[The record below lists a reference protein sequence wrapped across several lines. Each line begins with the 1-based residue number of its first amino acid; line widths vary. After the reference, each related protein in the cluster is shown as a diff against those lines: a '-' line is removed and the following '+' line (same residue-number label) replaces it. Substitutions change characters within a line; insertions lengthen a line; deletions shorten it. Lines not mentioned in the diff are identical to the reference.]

1 MFFEHVWT
9 RSSRNDIIPLT
20 SKACLRPQS
29 PALCFRRLIWEV
41 NNVDY
46 RTDSP
51 EIIREFLFYHET
63 IKGHSKK
70 TIDEYFL
77 DLRTFFRFLKI
88 HKKLT
93 PRETSF
99 EEISIMDV
107 DLEFVKSV
115 SISDVYEY
123 LAFLSRDRLKHT
135 NSRSAEYGLNA
146 NSRARK
152 IAVIRSYYKYL
163 TLKANKLSENPVA
176 DLDSPK
182 LRKSLP
188 RYLSLDESVA
198 LLDGVGGTNRERDFC
213 ILTIFLN
220 CGLRISELAGLDLT
234 DLRSDSL
241 RVLGKGNKE
250 RVVYLNDACA
260 DAINEYLSV
269 RKIIAALDRK
279 ALFLS
284 SRHTRISTSTIHSLV
299 KKHLL
304 AAGLDS
310 SKYSSHKLRH
320 TAATLM
326 LKNGVDVRT
335 LQELLGH
342 EHLNTTQIYT
352 HVENSSLRD
361 AAKRSPLSGYKKND
375 P

>member
-1 MFFEHVWT
+1 M
-9 RSSRNDIIPLT
+9 
-20 SKACLRPQS
+20 
-29 PALCFRRLIWEV
+29 
-41 NNVDY
+41 DY

-88 HKKLT
+88 HKKLV
-93 PRETSF
+93 PKDAQF
-99 EEISIMDV
+99 DEISIMDV
-107 DLEFVKSV
+107 DFGFVKSV
-115 SISDVYEY
+115 SVTDVYEY
-123 LAFLSRDRLKHT
+123 LAFLSRDRPKRG
-135 NSRSAEYGLNA
+135 NSRYTDYGLNA

-152 IAVIRSYYKYL
+152 TAVIRSFYKYL
-163 TLKANKLSENPVA
+163 TLKSNNNRLSENPVA

-188 RYLSLDESVA
+188 RYLSLDESIK
-198 LLDGVGGTNRERDFC
+198 LLDGVDGVYRERDFC
-213 ILTIFLN
+213 ILTLFLN

-234 DLRSDSL
+234 DLREDSI

-250 RVVYLNDACA
+250 RVVFINDACA
-260 DAINEYLSV
+260 AAINEYLAA
-269 RKIIAALDRK
+269 RKLIAATDRR

-284 SRHTRISTSTIHSLV
+284 SRRARISTSTIHSLV

-310 SKYSSHKLRH
+310 TKYSSHKLRH

-352 HVENSSLRD
+352 HIDNSSLRD
-361 AAKRSPLSGYKKND
+361 AASRSPLSKYKKGD
-375 P
+375 S

>member
-1 MFFEHVWT
+1 M
-9 RSSRNDIIPLT
+9 
-20 SKACLRPQS
+20 
-29 PALCFRRLIWEV
+29 
-41 NNVDY
+41 DY
-46 RTDSP
+46 RSNSP
-51 EIIREFLFYHET
+51 EILREFLFYHET

-77 DLRTFFRFLKI
+77 DLRTFFRYLKI
-88 HKKLT
+88 HKGLIPRDT
-93 PRETSF
+93 PF

-107 DLEFVKSV
+107 NLEFVKSV
-115 SISDVYEY
+115 SVSDVYEY
-123 LAFLSRDRLKHT
+123 LAFLSRDRPKFR
-135 NSRSAEYGLNA
+135 NSKETEYGLSA

-188 RYLSLDESVA
+188 RYLSLDESMK
-198 LLDGVGGTNRERDFC
+198 LLDGVDGINRERDFC

-220 CGLRISELAGLDLT
+220 CGLRISELAGLDIS
-234 DLRSDSL
+234 DLRADSI

-250 RVVYLNDACA
+250 RVVFINDACA
-260 DAINEYLSV
+260 DAINDYLLI
-269 RKIIAALDRK
+269 RKNIAAIEKR

-284 SRHTRISTSTIHSLV
+284 SRRTRISTSTIHSLV

-326 LKNGVDVRT
+326 LKSGVDVRT

-352 HVENSSLRD
+352 HVESSSLRD
-361 AAKRSPLSGYKKND
+361 AAMRSPLSGYKKS
-375 P
+375 

>member
-1 MFFEHVWT
+1 MA
-9 RSSRNDIIPLT
+9 LT
-20 SKACLRPQS
+20 M
-29 PALCFRRLIWEV
+29 
-41 NNVDY
+41 DY
-46 RTDSP
+46 RTETP
-51 EIIREFLFYHET
+51 EILREFLFYHET
-63 IKGHSKK
+63 IKGHSRK

-77 DLRTFFRFLKI
+77 DLRTFFRFMKI
-88 HKKLT
+88 HKNLLPRDT
-93 PRETSF
+93 PF
-99 EEISIMDV
+99 EEIPINDI
-107 DLEFVKSV
+107 DLDFVKSV
-115 SISDVYEY
+115 SVTDVYEY
-123 LAFLSRDRLKHT
+123 LAFLSRDRPKQG
-135 NSRSAEYGLNA
+135 NSRNTEYGLSA

-163 TLKANKLSENPVA
+163 TLKAHKLTDNPVA

-188 RYLSLDESVA
+188 RFLSLDESIT
-198 LLDGVGGTNRERDFC
+198 LLDGVDGMYRERDFC

-220 CGLRISELAGLDLT
+220 CGLRISELAGLNLT
-234 DLRSDSL
+234 DLRADSI

-250 RVVYLNDACA
+250 RIVYINDACA
-260 DAINEYLSV
+260 DAINDYLIV
-269 RKIIAALDRK
+269 RKGIAASDKR

-284 SRHTRISTSTIHSLV
+284 SRRTRISTSTVHSLV

-326 LKNGVDVRT
+326 LKSGVDIRT

-352 HVENSSLRD
+352 HIENSDLRD
-361 AAKRSPLSGYKKND
+361 AANRSPLSGFKKNRNGND
-375 P
+375 E

>member
-1 MFFEHVWT
+1 M
-9 RSSRNDIIPLT
+9 
-20 SKACLRPQS
+20 
-29 PALCFRRLIWEV
+29 
-41 NNVDY
+41 DY
-46 RTDSP
+46 RDGSP
-51 EIIREFLFYHET
+51 EILREFLFYHET
-63 IKGHSKK
+63 IKGHSRK
-70 TIDEYFL
+70 TIDEYFY

-88 HKKLT
+88 HRKLV
-93 PRETSF
+93 PRDTDF
-99 EEISIMDV
+99 EEITIMDV
-107 DLEFVKSV
+107 DLELVKSV
-115 SISDVYEY
+115 SVTDVYEY
-123 LAFLSRDRLKHT
+123 IAFLSRDRPKRA
-135 NSRSAEYGLNA
+135 NSRHTEYGLSA
-146 NSRARK
+146 NTRARK

-163 TLKANKLSENPVA
+163 TLKAKKLTVNPVA

-188 RYLSLDESVA
+188 RYLSLDESIK
-198 LLDGVGGTNRERDFC
+198 LLDGVDGMFRERDFC

-234 DLRSDSL
+234 DLRADSI

-250 RVVYLNDACA
+250 RVVYINDACA
-260 DAINEYLSV
+260 DAINDYLLI
-269 RKIIAALDRK
+269 RKNIAAQGEK

-284 SRHTRISTSTIHSLV
+284 SRHNRISTSTIHNLV
-299 KKHLL
+299 KKHLK

-310 SKYSSHKLRH
+310 TKYSAHKLRH

-326 LKNGVDVRT
+326 LKSGVDVRT

-361 AAKRSPLSGYKKND
+361 AAMRSPLSGYKR
-375 P
+375 

>member
-1 MFFEHVWT
+1 M
-9 RSSRNDIIPLT
+9 
-20 SKACLRPQS
+20 
-29 PALCFRRLIWEV
+29 
-41 NNVDY
+41 DY
-46 RTDSP
+46 RTESP
-51 EIIREFLFYHET
+51 DILREFLFYHET

-88 HKKLT
+88 HKNLLPRDT
-93 PRETSF
+93 PF
-99 EEISIMDV
+99 EEIPIMDV
-107 DLEFVKSV
+107 DVEFVKSV
-115 SISDVYEY
+115 SVTDVYEY
-123 LAFLSRDRLKHT
+123 LAFLSRDRPRHG
-135 NSRSAEYGLNA
+135 NSRNTDFGLNA

-163 TLKANKLSENPVA
+163 TLKANKLDENPVA

-182 LRKSLP
+182 QRKSLP
-188 RYLSLDESVA
+188 RFLSLDESIT
-198 LLDGVGGTNRERDFC
+198 LLDGVGGIFRERDFC

-234 DLRSDSL
+234 DLRADSI

-250 RVVYLNDACA
+250 RVVYINDACA
-260 DAINEYLSV
+260 DAINDYLAI
-269 RKIIAALDRK
+269 RKVIAAVDKK

-284 SRHTRISTSTIHSLV
+284 SRRTRISTSTIHSLV

-320 TAATLM
+320 TAAT
-326 LKNGVDVRT
+326 
-335 LQELLGH
+335 
-342 EHLNTTQIYT
+342 
-352 HVENSSLRD
+352 
-361 AAKRSPLSGYKKND
+361 
-375 P
+375 

>member
-1 MFFEHVWT
+1 M
-9 RSSRNDIIPLT
+9 
-20 SKACLRPQS
+20 
-29 PALCFRRLIWEV
+29 
-41 NNVDY
+41 DY
-46 RTDSP
+46 RSASP
-51 EIIREFLFYHET
+51 EILREFLFYHET

-77 DLRTFFRFLKI
+77 DLRTFFRFLKF
-88 HKKLT
+88 HRNLV
-93 PRETSF
+93 PRDTLF
-99 EEISIMDV
+99 ENISIMDV
-107 DLEFVKSV
+107 DVETIKTVTV
-115 SISDVYEY
+115 SEVYEY
-123 LAFLSRDRLKHT
+123 LAFLSRDRPKHA
-135 NSRSAEYGLNA
+135 NSKNTDYGLNPK
-146 NSRARK
+146 SRARK

-163 TLKANKLSENPVA
+163 TLKANKLSENPVV

-188 RYLSLDESVA
+188 RFLSLDESVM
-198 LLDGVGGTNRERDFC
+198 LLKGVDGVNRERDFC

-234 DLRSDSL
+234 DLRPDSI

-260 DAINEYLSV
+260 EAINDYLAV
-269 RKIIAALDRK
+269 RKQIASAEKR

-284 SRHTRISTSTIHSLV
+284 SRRTRISTSTIHSLV
-299 KKHLL
+299 KKHLT

-310 SKYSSHKLRH
+310 TKYSSHKLRH

-326 LKNGVDVRT
+326 LKSGVDIRT

-352 HVENSSLRD
+352 HIESSSLRD
-361 AAKRSPLSGYKKND
+361 AANRSPLSGFRKEKE
-375 P
+375 

>member
-1 MFFEHVWT
+1 M
-9 RSSRNDIIPLT
+9 
-20 SKACLRPQS
+20 
-29 PALCFRRLIWEV
+29 
-41 NNVDY
+41 DY
-46 RTDSP
+46 RNESP
-51 EIIREFLFYHET
+51 EILREFLFYHET

-70 TIDEYFL
+70 TIDEYYL

-88 HKKLT
+88 HKNIA
-93 PRETSF
+93 PRDAVF
-99 EEISIMDV
+99 EEITIMDV

-115 SISDVYEY
+115 SVTDVYEY
-123 LAFLSRDRLKHT
+123 LAFLSRDRPRHA
-135 NSRSAEYGLNA
+135 NSRSTDYGLSA

-188 RYLSLDESVA
+188 RFLSLDESVR
-198 LLDGVGGTNRERDFC
+198 LLDGVDGIFRERDFC

-220 CGLRISELAGLDLT
+220 CGLRVSELAGLDLT
-234 DLRSDSL
+234 DVREDSI

-250 RVVYLNDACA
+250 RVVFINDACA
-260 DAINEYLSV
+260 EAINGYLTV
-269 RKIIAALDRK
+269 RKQIAAIDKR

-284 SRHTRISTSTIHSLV
+284 SRRTRISTSTIHSLV

-352 HVENSSLRD
+352 HVENSSLRE
-361 AAKRSPLSGYKKND
+361 AAMRSPLSGYKKGD
-375 P
+375 

>member
-1 MFFEHVWT
+1 MCRIYDVESV
-9 RSSRNDIIPLT
+9 SIM
-20 SKACLRPQS
+20 
-29 PALCFRRLIWEV
+29 
-41 NNVDY
+41 DY
-46 RTDSP
+46 RANSP
-51 EIIREFLFYHET
+51 EILREFLFYHET
-63 IKGHSKK
+63 IKGHSKR
-70 TIDEYFL
+70 TIDEYYL
-77 DLRTFFRFLKI
+77 DLRTFFRFMKL
-88 HKKLT
+88 HKNYA
-93 PRETSF
+93 PQNAVF
-99 EEISIMDV
+99 DEISIMDV
-107 DLEFVKSV
+107 DKELVQSV
-115 SISDVYEY
+115 NVTDIYEY
-123 LAFLSRDRLKHT
+123 LAFLSRDRPKRG
-135 NSRSAEYGLNA
+135 NSRNTEYGLTA

-152 IAVIRSYYKYL
+152 IAVIRSFYKYL
-163 TLKANKLSENPVA
+163 TLKSNTENRLSENPVA

-188 RYLSLDESVA
+188 RHLSLDESIK
-198 LLDGVGGTNRERDFC
+198 LLDGVDGMYRERDFC

-234 DLRSDSL
+234 DLRVDSI

-250 RVVYLNDACA
+250 RVVFINDACA
-260 DAINEYLSV
+260 DAINAYLAS
-269 RKIIAALDRK
+269 RKDISTVDKK

-284 SRHTRISTSTIHSLV
+284 SRRTRISKSTIHYLV

-326 LKNGVDVRT
+326 LKNGVDIRT

-352 HVENSSLRD
+352 HIENSSLRE
-361 AAKRSPLSGYKKND
+361 AALLSPLSGYKRGNSE
-375 P
+375 

>member
-1 MFFEHVWT
+1 M
-9 RSSRNDIIPLT
+9 
-20 SKACLRPQS
+20 
-29 PALCFRRLIWEV
+29 
-41 NNVDY
+41 DY
-46 RTDSP
+46 REHSP
-51 EIIREFLFYHET
+51 KILRDFLFYHET
-63 IKGHSKK
+63 IKSHSKL

-88 HKKLT
+88 HNGLAPRDT
-93 PRETSF
+93 PF
-99 EEISIMDV
+99 DEISIMDV
-107 DLEFVKSV
+107 DLDFVKAV

-123 LAFLSRDRLKHT
+123 LAFLSRDRPKHG
-135 NSRSAEYGLNA
+135 NSRSTEYGLTA
-146 NSRARK
+146 GSRARK
-152 IAVIRSYYKYL
+152 VAVIRSYYKYL
-163 TLKANKLSENPVA
+163 TLKSKQLSENPVA

-182 LRKSLP
+182 QRKSLP
-188 RYLSLDESVA
+188 RYLSLDESVE
-198 LLDGVGGTNRERDFC
+198 LLSSVEGPNKERDFC

-234 DLRSDSL
+234 DLREYSI

-250 RVVYLNDACA
+250 RIVYINDACA
-260 DAINEYLSV
+260 DAINDYL
-269 RKIIAALDRK
+269 RKRK
-279 ALFLS
+279 KTANNKAFFIS
-284 SRHTRISTSTIHSLV
+284 NRRTRISTSTIHSLV

-326 LKNGVDVRT
+326 LQNGVDVRT

-352 HVENSSLRD
+352 HVENENLRH
-361 AAKRSPLSGYKKND
+361 AAHLTPLSGYNRRKTKQDNSKD
-375 P
+375 